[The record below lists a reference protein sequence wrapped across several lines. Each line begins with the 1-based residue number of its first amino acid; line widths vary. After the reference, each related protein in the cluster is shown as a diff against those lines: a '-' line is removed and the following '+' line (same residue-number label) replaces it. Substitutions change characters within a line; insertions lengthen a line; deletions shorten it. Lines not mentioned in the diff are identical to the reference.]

1 VREVERRGLVTK
13 DDLLRRHRFDSYI
26 FRYIPYHAIGNYIHS
41 TPFARRLFIIC
52 HYSLAMVMLLGKN
65 KRISMDQRGEM
76 NAPKI
81 PTYHSSD
88 LSDAQLGRTLI
99 ALKDRKKTR

>member
-1 VREVERRGLVTK
+1 
-13 DDLLRRHRFDSYI
+13 
-26 FRYIPYHAIGNYIHS
+26 
-41 TPFARRLFIIC
+41 
-52 HYSLAMVMLLGKN
+52 MVMLLGKN